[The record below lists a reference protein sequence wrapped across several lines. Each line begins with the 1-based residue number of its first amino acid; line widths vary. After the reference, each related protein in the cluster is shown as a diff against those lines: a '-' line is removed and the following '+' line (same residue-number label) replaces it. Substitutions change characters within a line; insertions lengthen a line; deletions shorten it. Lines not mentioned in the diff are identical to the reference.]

1 MSRIP
6 EGYTLKRSK
15 RKTLA
20 VEVTRAGDVIVRA
33 PLRMPER
40 EILRFLSA
48 QRGWIDAHVALQ
60 KQREAVHPA
69 PDAAEEARLKTLAK
83 EVIPPRVAH
92 YGSIM
97 GLVPTSVKITS
108 AKTRFG
114 SCSAKNGLCFS
125 WRLMQYPDE
134 AIDYVVVHELAHI
147 AHKNHGPDFH
157 ACVAAVLPD
166 HKKRRALL
174 RG

>member
-20 VEVTRAGDVIVRA
+20 VEVTRAGEVIVRA

-48 QRGWIDAHVALQ
+48 QREWIDAHVALQ
-60 KQREAVHPA
+60 KQREAVHLA
-69 PDAAEEARLKTLAK
+69 PDATEEARLKTLAK

-125 WRLMQYPDE
+125 WRLMQYPME
-134 AIDYVVVHELAHI
+134 AVDYVVVHELAHI
-147 AHKNHGPDFH
+147 VHKNHGKAFY
-157 ACVAAVLPD
+157 ALIGSVLPD
-166 HKKRRALL
+166 YPERRKLL
-174 RG
+174 KE

>member
-6 EGYTLKRSK
+6 EGYLLKRSK

-20 VEVTRAGDVIVRA
+20 VEVTRAGEVIVRA

-48 QRGWIDAHVALQ
+48 QREWIDAHVVLQ
-60 KQREAVHPA
+60 KQREAAHPA
-69 PDAAEEARLKTLAK
+69 PDAAEEARLKALAK

-97 GLVPTSVKITS
+97 GLAPTSVKITS

-125 WRLMQYPDE
+125 WRLMQYPME
-134 AIDYVVVHELAHI
+134 AVDYVVVHELAHI
-147 AHKNHGPDFH
+147 VHKNHGKAFY
-157 ACVAAVLPD
+157 ALIGSVLTDYPE
-166 HKKRRALL
+166 RRKLL
-174 RG
+174 KE

>member
-6 EGYTLKRSK
+6 EEYTLKRSK

-20 VEVTRAGDVIVRA
+20 VEVTRAGEVIVRA

-48 QRGWIDAHVALQ
+48 QREWIDAHVALQ
-60 KQREAVHPA
+60 KQREAAHPV
-69 PDAAEEARLKTLAK
+69 PDAAEEARLKALAK

-97 GLVPTSVKITS
+97 GLAPTSVKITS

-125 WRLMQYPDE
+125 WRLMQYPME
-134 AIDYVVVHELAHI
+134 AVDYVVVHELAHI
-147 AHKNHGPDFH
+147 VHKNHGKAFY
-157 ACVAAVLPD
+157 ALIGSVLPD
-166 HKKRRALL
+166 YPERRKLL
-174 RG
+174 KE

>member
-6 EGYTLKRSK
+6 EGYLLKRSK

-20 VEVTRAGDVIVRA
+20 VEVTRAGEVIVRA

-48 QRGWIDAHVALQ
+48 QREWIDAHVALQ
-60 KQREAVHPA
+60 KQREAAHPV
-69 PDAAEEARLKTLAK
+69 PDAAEEARLKALAK

-97 GLVPTSVKITS
+97 GLAPTSVKITS

-125 WRLMQYPDE
+125 WRLMQYPME
-134 AIDYVVVHELAHI
+134 AVDYVVVHELAHI
-147 AHKNHGPDFH
+147 VHKNHGKAFY
-157 ACVAAVLPD
+157 ALIGSVLPD
-166 HKKRRALL
+166 YPERRKLL
-174 RG
+174 KE

>member
-6 EGYTLKRSK
+6 EGYLLKRSK

-20 VEVTRAGDVIVRA
+20 VEVTRAGEVIVRA

-48 QRGWIDAHVALQ
+48 QREWIDAHVVLQ
-60 KQREAVHPA
+60 KQREAAHPA
-69 PDAAEEARLKTLAK
+69 PDAAEEARLKALAK
-83 EVIPPRVAH
+83 EVIPLRVAH

-97 GLVPTSVKITS
+97 GLAPTSVKITS

-125 WRLMQYPDE
+125 WRLMQYPME
-134 AIDYVVVHELAHI
+134 AVDYVVVHELAHI
-147 AHKNHGPDFH
+147 VHKNHGKAFY
-157 ACVAAVLPD
+157 ALIGSVLPD
-166 HKKRRALL
+166 YPERRKLL
-174 RG
+174 KE

>member
-6 EGYTLKRSK
+6 EGYLLKRSK

-20 VEVTRAGDVIVRA
+20 VEVTRAGEVIVRA

-48 QRGWIDAHVALQ
+48 QREWIDAHVALQ
-60 KQREAVHPA
+60 KQREAAHPA
-69 PDAAEEARLKTLAK
+69 PDAAEEARLKALAK
-83 EVIPPRVAH
+83 EVIPSRVAH

-97 GLVPTSVKITS
+97 GLAPTSVKITS

-125 WRLMQYPDE
+125 WRLMQYQME
-134 AIDYVVVHELAHI
+134 AVDYVVVHELAHI
-147 AHKNHGPDFH
+147 VHKNHGKAFY
-157 ACVAAVLPD
+157 ALIGSVLPD
-166 HKKRRALL
+166 YPERRKLL
-174 RG
+174 KE

>member
-20 VEVTRAGDVIVRA
+20 VEVTRAGEVIVRA

-48 QRGWIDAHVALQ
+48 QREWIDAHVVLQ
-60 KQREAVHPA
+60 KQREGVHLA
-69 PDAAEEARLKTLAK
+69 PDATEEARLKTLAK

-125 WRLMQYPDE
+125 WRLMQYPME
-134 AIDYVVVHELAHI
+134 AVDYVVVHELAHI
-147 AHKNHGPDFH
+147 VHKNHGKAFY
-157 ACVAAVLPD
+157 ALIGSVLPD
-166 HKKRRALL
+166 YPERRKLL
-174 RG
+174 KE